1 MANPIIFP
9 LNIYEGQKAGFK
21 YKKNVGKNIS
31 DLKGIKIIG
40 EESNISTSEFM
51 KIDSIDVSI
60 KI

>member
-21 YKKNVGKNIS
+21 YIKNVGKDMS
-31 DLKGIKIIG
+31 DLKGINIFG
-40 EESNISTSEFM
+40 LESNISTSEFI
-51 KIDSIDVSI
+51 KIDSIGVSI

>member
-1 MANPIIFP
+1 MD
-9 LNIYEGQKAGFK
+9 KAGFK